1 MRWPLGSDGMKIPL
15 SQPDLTW
22 VERKA
27 VLDVMEST
35 FLSLG
40 PKLPEFERAMA
51 QYVGVKHAIAVN
63 SGTSALHL
71 IVRALGIGQGDEVI
85 TTPFS
90 FIASANCI
98 LMEGARPVFVDI
110 DPESYNIDPAKIEA
124 AITPRTKAI
133 LGVDVFGRC
142 AEWDRI
148 EAIGKRRGLL
158 VIEDSCEAIG
168 AEAFGRKAGTF
179 GAAGCFAFYPNKQMT
194 TGEGGMILTDR
205 DDLAALCKSMR
216 NQGRDEG
223 QAWLEHARLG
233 FNYRLSD
240 IQCAL
245 GIAQLSRLE
254 ELLSKRAAV
263 AELYGHRLGKLEGL
277 IIPQAPTEGR
287 MSWFV
292 YVVRLADRFSRGDR
306 DAILRGLKDQGIGC
320 NNYFAPI
327 HLQRHYQNTFGFK
340 AGDFPVTEH
349 TSDRTIALPFHSA
362 VTADQVEL
370 VAGCLAEQIR
380 LVRERK

>member
-1 MRWPLGSDGMKIPL
+1 MKIPL

-51 QYVGVKHAIAVN
+51 QYVGVKHAVAVN

-124 AITPRTKAI
+124 AITSRTKAI

-148 EAIGKRRGLL
+148 EAIAKRRGLL

-179 GAAGCFAFYPNKQMT
+179 GEAGCFAFYPNKQMT

-263 AELYGHRLGKLEGL
+263 AELYGNRLGKLEGL
-277 IIPQAPTEGR
+277 IIPQGPAQGR

-292 YVVRLADRFSRGDR
+292 YVVRLADRFSREDR

-320 NNYFAPI
+320 NNYFASI

-362 VTADQVEL
+362 ITADQVEQ
-370 VAGCLAEQIR
+370 VAVCLTEQIR
-380 LVRERK
+380 LARGRK

>member
-1 MRWPLGSDGMKIPL
+1 MGSDGMKIPL

-51 QYVGVKHAIAVN
+51 QYVGVKHAVAVN

-90 FIASANCI
+90 FVASANCL

-110 DPESYNIDPAKIEA
+110 DPESYNIDPANIEA

-148 EAIGKRRGLL
+148 EAIAKRRGLL

-168 AEAFGRKAGTF
+168 AEAFGRNAGTF
-179 GAAGCFAFYPNKQMT
+179 GEAGCFAFYPNKQMT

-205 DDLAALCKSMR
+205 DDLASLCKSMR

-245 GIAQLSRLE
+245 GIAQLSRIE

-263 AELYGHRLGKLEGL
+263 AARYGARLNQIDGL
-277 IIPQAPTEGR
+277 VIPKAPAQGR

-292 YVVRLADRFSRGDR
+292 YVVRLADRFSREDR
-306 DAILRGLKDQGIGC
+306 DSILRGLKESGIGC
-320 NNYFAPI
+320 SNYFAPI
-327 HLQRHYQNTFGFK
+327 HLQRHYQSTFGFK
-340 AGDFPVTEH
+340 AGDFPITER

-362 VTADQVEL
+362 ITGDQVEQ
-370 VAGCLAEQIR
+370 VATSLGEQIR
-380 LVRERK
+380 LVQKQG

>member
-1 MRWPLGSDGMKIPL
+1 VGSDGMKIPL
-15 SQPDLTW
+15 SQPDLSG

-27 VLDVMEST
+27 VMDVMDST

-40 PKLPEFERAMA
+40 PKLPEFESAMA
-51 QYVGVKHAIAVN
+51 RYIGVKHAVAVN

-71 IVRALGIGQGDEVI
+71 IVRALGIGPGDEVI

-90 FIASANCI
+90 FVASANCV
-98 LMEGARPVFVDI
+98 LMEGATPIFVDI
-110 DPESYNIDPAKIEA
+110 DSESYNIDPAKIEA

-148 EAIGKRRGLL
+148 EAIAKGRGLL

-179 GAAGCFAFYPNKQMT
+179 GEAGCFAFYPNKQMT
-194 TGEGGMILTDR
+194 TGEGGMILTNR
-205 DDLAALCKSMR
+205 DDIAALSRSMR

-223 QAWLEHARLG
+223 QGWLEHARLG

-245 GIAQLSRLE
+245 GLAQLSRLE
-254 ELLSKRAAV
+254 ELLAKRAAV
-263 AELYGHRLGKLEGL
+263 ADMYRTGL
-277 IIPQAPTEGR
+277 AGIQDLIVPRNPDQGR

-292 YVVRLADRFSRGDR
+292 YVVRLRDGYSRAQRDR
-306 DAILRGLKDQGIGC
+306 ILLGLKANGIGC
-320 NNYFAPI
+320 NNYFMPI
-327 HLQRHYQNTFGFK
+327 HVQPFYRERFGLRL
-340 AGDFPVTEH
+340 GQFPVTERV
-349 TSDRTIALPFHSA
+349 SDRTIALPFFS
-362 VTADQVEL
+362 TMTTDQVEQ
-370 VAGCLAEQIR
+370 VALCLEEQVR
-380 LVRERK
+380 LAKTDP

>member
-51 QYVGVKHAIAVN
+51 EYVGVKHAIAVN

-71 IVRALGIGQGDEVI
+71 IVRALGIGRGDEVI

-148 EAIGKRRGLL
+148 EAIAKRRGLL

-168 AEAFGRKAGTF
+168 AEAFGRRAGTF
-179 GAAGCFAFYPNKQMT
+179 GEAGCFAFYPNKQMT

-263 AELYGHRLGKLEGL
+263 AELYGNRLGKLEGL

-292 YVVRLADRFSRGDR
+292 YVVRLADRFSREDR

-327 HLQRHYQNTFGFK
+327 HLQRHYQSTFGFK
-340 AGDFPVTEH
+340 AGDFPITEH

-370 VAGCLAEQIR
+370 VAGCLTEQIR
-380 LVRERK
+380 LVGGRK

>member
-1 MRWPLGSDGMKIPL
+1 MGSDGMKIPL

-35 FLSLG
+35 CLSLG

-148 EAIGKRRGLL
+148 EAIAKRKGLL

-168 AEAFGRKAGTF
+168 AEVFGRRAGTF
-179 GAAGCFAFYPNKQMT
+179 GEAGCFAFYPNKQMT

-263 AELYGHRLGKLEGL
+263 AELYGNRLRKLEGL
-277 IIPQAPTEGR
+277 MIPQGPTQGR

-292 YVVRLADRFSRGDR
+292 YVVRLADRFSREDR
-306 DAILRGLKDQGIGC
+306 DSILRGLKDQGIGC

-327 HLQRHYQNTFGFK
+327 HLQRHYQSTFGFK
-340 AGDFPVTEH
+340 AGDFPITEH
-349 TSDRTIALPFHSA
+349 TSDRTIA
-362 VTADQVEL
+362 
-370 VAGCLAEQIR
+370 
-380 LVRERK
+380 

>member
-1 MRWPLGSDGMKIPL
+1 MKIPL

-110 DPESYNIDPAKIEA
+110 DPESYNIDPARIEA
-124 AITPRTKAI
+124 AITLRTKAI

-148 EAIGKRRGLL
+148 EAIAKRKGLL

-168 AEAFGRKAGTF
+168 AEAYGRRAGTF
-179 GAAGCFAFYPNKQMT
+179 GEAGCFAFYPNKQMT

-263 AELYGHRLGKLEGL
+263 AELYGNRLGTLEGL
-277 IIPQAPTEGR
+277 IIPQGPAQGR

-292 YVVRLADRFSRGDR
+292 YVVRLADRFSREDR

-327 HLQRHYQNTFGFK
+327 HLQRHYQTTFGFK

-362 VTADQVEL
+362 ITVDQVEQ
-370 VAGCLAEQIR
+370 VAVCLTEQIR
-380 LVRERK
+380 QVRERK